1 MAQTATVSSK
11 ERVVELLGN
20 PLYDE
25 KYALKYPKNRQW
37 IVGSHGTHLGQVVSL
52 ARNGW
57 FSGGTAGLEGEFYLT
72 ANVGY
77 KSWDKASFGNQIT
90 DPAYKD
96 TDFVRQGINYA
107 ESADREEFFE
117 EIDRLKSGSD
127 DGVVFMFGKR
137 VLEMTDISV
146 NCSDDEDNAPELI
159 LPKAPTLD
167 VITGIYP
174 LNQMVRQNI
183 DAVLKN
189 V

>member
-1 MAQTATVSSK
+1 
-11 ERVVELLGN
+11 
-20 PLYDE
+20 
-25 KYALKYPKNRQW
+25 
-37 IVGSHGTHLGQVVSL
+37 
-52 ARNGW
+52 
-57 FSGGTAGLEGEFYLT
+57 
-72 ANVGY
+72 
-77 KSWDKASFGNQIT
+77 
-90 DPAYKD
+90 
-96 TDFVRQGINYA
+96 
-107 ESADREEFFE
+107 
-117 EIDRLKSGSD
+117 
-127 DGVVFMFGKR
+127 MFGKR